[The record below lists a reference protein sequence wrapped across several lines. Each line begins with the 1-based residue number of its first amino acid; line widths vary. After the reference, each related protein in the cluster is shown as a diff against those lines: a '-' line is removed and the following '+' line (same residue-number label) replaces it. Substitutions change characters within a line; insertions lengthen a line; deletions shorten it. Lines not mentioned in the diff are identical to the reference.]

1 MPSEK
6 SETKW
11 EEGKRPRGG
20 GGGGGGWGGSGI
32 IQWGQKKKPP
42 KVPGTEINLNKS
54 HVELPSLKNF
64 QKV

>member
-20 GGGGGGWGGSGI
+20 GGEAGAVRGWSNGGKN
-32 IQWGQKKKPP
+32 QNPQKSLEQKL
-42 KVPGTEINLNKS
+42 TLNKS

-64 QKV
+64 H